1 MSATHILINLLGQIA
16 LLLWGIHMVQ
26 SGILRAFGATLR
38 RTLSRGLDS
47 PYKAFLAG
55 FGVTAILQSST
66 ATALMATSFAAGR
79 IVDLVPAL
87 AIMLGAN
94 VGTTVIVQILA
105 FDIALVSPVLI
116 LVGVIAFKRG
126 GQTRVRDLGRVSVGL
141 GLVLLALHLLTDT
154 VIPTEIAPRT
164 RDLIEMVTSDPIICV
179 LAAAIFAWAAHAS
192 VAVVLLIISL
202 AAVGIVDIPTALA
215 LTVGANLGTAIN
227 PLMQALG
234 GDRVA
239 LRVPIGN
246 LLNRIIGAALVLPF
260 IGWIADLLP
269 VLGEGAGRMVANF
282 HTGFNLAL
290 ALLFILPLPL
300 IARLLERLV
309 PERATPDDPS
319 VPRHLD
325 PGALPVPSIALTNAA
340 RESLRMADVV
350 ERMLRGSLEAFETG
364 DRKQVARIC
373 AIDDILDRLH
383 SATKHYLMRISRE
396 GLDEEQSQ
404 RLSEILAFT
413 INLEHIGDIVDK
425 NLMELADKKIRR
437 QLSFSDEGLQE
448 IREMHQRLLN
458 HLQLSISVFMA
469 GDLDSARRLVQEKE
483 QFRELERL
491 ATERHFER
499 LREGVPQTIETTE
512 LHLDIV
518 RDLKRIESH
527 IAATAYPLLEQSGGL
542 RQSRLT

>member
-26 SGILRAFGATLR
+26 SGILRAYGATLR
-38 RTLSRGLDS
+38 RTLSRGLGS

-164 RDLIEMVTSDPIICV
+164 RDLIEMVTSDPLICV

-246 LLNRIIGAALVLPF
+246 LLNRVIGAALVLPF